1 MARRRRESKRDL
13 RESAFTP
20 ILRRVFRQV
29 PSVLAAVLVD
39 YEGESIDY
47 VSALDPYDAKVS
59 AAHMHML
66 MALFRTSAARR
77 ICGEPYALELVT
89 SEREIWVRCA
99 GDEYGLVA
107 IMEPGFDRLQMR
119 DALAYASREFRTEVG
134 IETPSWDLIRP
145 GLSVRVRSADGWE
158 YAPQGFWAGGVRR
171 TITGV
176 LGRWTEPAGSDG
188 VELVCFRVRTQEG
201 QELTLVHDPD
211 AKDWVVRE

>member
-1 MARRRRESKRDL
+1 MVRRRRESKRDQ

-29 PSVLAAVLVD
+29 PSVLACVFVD
-39 YEGESIDY
+39 YEGECIDY
-47 VSALDPYDAKVS
+47 VTTLDPYDAKVS

-66 MALFRTSAARR
+66 LALFRSSAARR
-77 ICGEPYALELVT
+77 ICGEPFALELVT

-99 GDEYGLVA
+99 GEDYALVT
-107 IMEPGFDRLQMR
+107 ILEPGFDRLALR
-119 DALAYASREFRTEVG
+119 DALAYANREFRSEVG
-134 IETPSWDLIRP
+134 IDTPAWDLLRA
-145 GLSVRVRSADGWE
+145 GLSVRVRAAEGWD

-188 VELVCFRVRTQEG
+188 MELVCFRVRTQEG

-211 AKDWVVRE
+211 AQDWVVRE